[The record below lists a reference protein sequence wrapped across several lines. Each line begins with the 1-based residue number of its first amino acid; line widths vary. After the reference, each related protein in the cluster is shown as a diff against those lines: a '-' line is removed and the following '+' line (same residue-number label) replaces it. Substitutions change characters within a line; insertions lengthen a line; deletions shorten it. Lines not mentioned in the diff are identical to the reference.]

1 MEDKK
6 ITLLRDEK
14 ISTAIFKLSI
24 PMVMGM
30 MIQVLYNLVDTYFI
44 GMLGDPNQLAASNI
58 SLPVFMM
65 LMAIAGIVGSG
76 SSSYISRCIG
86 EKNYNEANKT
96 ISIATGILILM
107 SLVVMIGGMAISPTL
122 AKGLGAN
129 DATFNYT
136 YKYIFIMFIG
146 AIPVMCSYALGQLL
160 RSEGNIMQSV
170 IGLTLGTVVNIIL
183 DPVLIFGFKLEITGA
198 AIATVIGQAS
208 TLIYFIY
215 AYTCGKTTLK
225 INLKKFKYDKVIFK
239 EIFTIGIPASLNQML
254 MGVATVIANNIAI
267 QYGTLTVAGMGVAM
281 KIMTIGTFVFMG
293 FSAGCQPLV
302 GYNYGSK
309 NIPRV
314 KEIIQKGITITSII
328 GLCLA
333 LIFGIF
339 ANSLI
344 GLFINDAE
352 VINKGAT
359 ILKAL
364 IISLPFVG
372 GQMIATTSAQSMG
385 KVIVAFILSISRQ
398 GILYMPLLILLN
410 KTFGFSGFIYAQP
423 ITDIVMLFLSSILLF
438 SILPKTNDKL
448 EEKKDISN
456 DYVM

>member
-6 ITLLRDEK
+6 IRLLRDEK
-14 ISTAIFKLSI
+14 VSKAILKLSI

-44 GMLGDPNQLAASNI
+44 GMLNDANQLAAANI

-76 SSSYISRCIG
+76 SSSYISRCLG
-86 EKNYNEANKT
+86 NKDYEEANKT
-96 ISIATGILILM
+96 ISIATGILIIM
-107 SLVVMIGGMAISPTL
+107 SIIVMIAGIFMSPNI

-129 DATFNYT
+129 EATFNYT

-170 IGLTLGTVVNIIL
+170 IGLTLGTVVNIVL
-183 DPVLIFGFKLEITGA
+183 DPVFIFGLKMEITGA
-198 AIATVIGQAS
+198 AIATIIGQTS
-208 TLIYFIY
+208 TLLYFMY
-215 AYTCGKTTLK
+215 AFLKGKTTLK
-225 INLKKFKYDKVIFK
+225 INLKKFKYDKNIFK
-239 EIFTIGIPASLNQML
+239 EIFTIGVPASLNQML
-254 MGVATVIANNIAI
+254 MGVATVIVNNIAVG
-267 QYGTLTVAGMGVAM
+267 YGTLTVAGMVVAM

-302 GYNYGSK
+302 GYNYGCN

-314 KEIIQKGITITSII
+314 KEIIKKGIIITSII
-328 GLCLA
+328 GLSLA
-333 LIFGIF
+333 LIFGVF

-344 GLFINDAE
+344 GLFTSEPE
-352 VINKGAT
+352 VINKGAI
-359 ILKAL
+359 ILRAL

-372 GQMIATTSAQSMG
+372 GQMISTTSAQSMG
-385 KVIVAFILSISRQ
+385 KVVVAFILSISRQ
-398 GILYMPLLILLN
+398 GLLYMPLLIILN
-410 KTFGFSGFIYAQP
+410 KVFGFSGFIYAQP
-423 ITDIVMLFLSSILLF
+423 ITDMIMLTFSAILLF
-438 SILPKTNDKL
+438 KVMPKEDNSHELK
-448 EEKKDISN
+448 EVI
-456 DYVM
+456 

>member
-6 ITLLRDEK
+6 IRLLRDEK
-14 ISTAIFKLSI
+14 VSKAILKLSI

-44 GMLGDPNQLAASNI
+44 GMLNDANQLAAANI

-76 SSSYISRCIG
+76 SSSYISRCLG
-86 EKNYNEANKT
+86 NKDYEEANKT
-96 ISIATGILILM
+96 ISIATGILVIM
-107 SLVVMIGGMAISPTL
+107 SIIVMIVGIFMSPNI

-129 DATFNYT
+129 DVTFNYT

-170 IGLTLGTVVNIIL
+170 IGLTLGTVVNIVL
-183 DPVLIFGFKLEITGA
+183 DPVFIFGLKMEITGA
-198 AIATVIGQAS
+198 AIATIIGQTS
-208 TLIYFIY
+208 TLLYFMY
-215 AYTCGKTTLK
+215 AFLKGKTTLK
-225 INLKKFKYDKVIFK
+225 INLKKFKYDKNIFK
-239 EIFTIGIPASLNQML
+239 EIFTIGVPASLNQML
-254 MGVATVIANNIAI
+254 MGVATVIVNNIAVG
-267 QYGTLTVAGMGVAM
+267 YGTLTVAGMGVAM

-302 GYNYGSK
+302 GYNYGCN

-314 KEIIQKGITITSII
+314 KEIIKKGIIITSII
-328 GLCLA
+328 GLSLA
-333 LIFGIF
+333 LMFGVF

-344 GLFINDAE
+344 GLFTSEPE
-352 VINKGAT
+352 VINKGAI
-359 ILKAL
+359 ILRAL

-372 GQMIATTSAQSMG
+372 GQMISTTSAQSMG
-385 KVIVAFILSISRQ
+385 KVVVAFILSISRQ
-398 GILYMPLLILLN
+398 GLLYMPLLIILN
-410 KTFGFSGFIYAQP
+410 KVFGFSGFIYAQP
-423 ITDIVMLFLSSILLF
+423 ITDMIMLTFSAILLF
-438 SILPKTNDKL
+438 KVMPKENNSYELK
-448 EEKKDISN
+448 EEL
-456 DYVM
+456 

>member
-6 ITLLRDEK
+6 IRLLRDEK
-14 ISTAIFKLSI
+14 VSKAILKLSI

-44 GMLGDPNQLAASNI
+44 GMLNDANQLAAANI

-76 SSSYISRCIG
+76 SSSYISRCLG
-86 EKNYNEANKT
+86 NKDYEEANKT
-96 ISIATGILILM
+96 ISIATGILVIM
-107 SLVVMIGGMAISPTL
+107 SIIVMIAGIFMSPNI

-170 IGLTLGTVVNIIL
+170 IGLTLGTVVNIVL
-183 DPVLIFGFKLEITGA
+183 DPVFIFGLKMEITGA
-198 AIATVIGQAS
+198 AIATIIGQTS
-208 TLIYFIY
+208 TLLYFMY
-215 AYTCGKTTLK
+215 AFLKGKTTLK
-225 INLKKFKYDKVIFK
+225 INLKKFKYDKNIFK
-239 EIFTIGIPASLNQML
+239 EIFTIGVPASLNQML
-254 MGVATVIANNIAI
+254 MGVATVIVNNIAVG
-267 QYGTLTVAGMGVAM
+267 YGTLTVAGMGVAM

-302 GYNYGSK
+302 GYNYGCN

-314 KEIIQKGITITSII
+314 KEIIKKGIIITSII
-328 GLCLA
+328 GLSLA
-333 LIFGIF
+333 LIFGVF

-344 GLFINDAE
+344 GLFTSEPE
-352 VINKGAT
+352 VINKGAI
-359 ILKAL
+359 ILRAL

-372 GQMIATTSAQSMG
+372 GQMISTTSAQSMG
-385 KVIVAFILSISRQ
+385 KVVVAFILSISRQ
-398 GILYMPLLILLN
+398 GLLYMPLLIILN
-410 KTFGFSGFIYAQP
+410 KVFGFSGFIYAQP
-423 ITDIVMLFLSSILLF
+423 ITDMIMLTFSAILLF
-438 SILPKTNDKL
+438 KVMPKEDNSHELK
-448 EEKKDISN
+448 EVI
-456 DYVM
+456 

>member
-6 ITLLRDEK
+6 IRLLRDEK
-14 ISTAIFKLSI
+14 VSKAILKLSI

-44 GMLGDPNQLAASNI
+44 GMLNDANQLAAANI

-76 SSSYISRCIG
+76 SSSYISRCLG
-86 EKNYNEANKT
+86 NKDYEESNKT
-96 ISIATGILILM
+96 ISIATGILIIM
-107 SLVVMIGGMAISPTL
+107 SIIVMIAGIFMSPNI

-170 IGLTLGTVVNIIL
+170 IGLTLGTVVNIVL
-183 DPVLIFGFKLEITGA
+183 DPVFIFGLKMEITGA
-198 AIATVIGQAS
+198 AIATIIGQTS
-208 TLIYFIY
+208 TLLYFMY
-215 AYTCGKTTLK
+215 AFLKGKTTLK
-225 INLKKFKYDKVIFK
+225 INLKKFKYDKNIFK
-239 EIFTIGIPASLNQML
+239 EIFTIGVPASLNQML
-254 MGVATVIANNIAI
+254 MGVATVIVNNIAVG
-267 QYGTLTVAGMGVAM
+267 YGTLTVAGMGVAM

-302 GYNYGSK
+302 GYNYGCN

-314 KEIIQKGITITSII
+314 KEIIKKGIIITSII
-328 GLCLA
+328 GLSLA
-333 LIFGIF
+333 LIFGVF

-344 GLFINDAE
+344 GLFTSEPE
-352 VINKGAT
+352 VINKGT
-359 ILKAL
+359 IILRAL

-372 GQMIATTSAQSMG
+372 GQMISTTSAQSMG
-385 KVIVAFILSISRQ
+385 KVVVAFILSISRQ
-398 GILYMPLLILLN
+398 GLLYMPLLIILN
-410 KTFGFSGFIYAQP
+410 KVFGFSGFIYAQP
-423 ITDIVMLFLSSILLF
+423 ITDMIMLTFSAILLF
-438 SILPKTNDKL
+438 KVMPKENNSYELK
-448 EEKKDISN
+448 EEL
-456 DYVM
+456 

>member
-6 ITLLRDEK
+6 IRLLRDEK
-14 ISTAIFKLSI
+14 VSKAILKLSI

-44 GMLGDPNQLAASNI
+44 GMLNDANQLAAANI

-76 SSSYISRCIG
+76 SSSYISRCLG
-86 EKNYNEANKT
+86 NKDYEEANKT
-96 ISIATGILILM
+96 ISIATGILIIM
-107 SLVVMIGGMAISPTL
+107 SIIVMIAGIFMSPNI

-129 DATFNYT
+129 EATFNYT

-170 IGLTLGTVVNIIL
+170 IGLTLGTVVNIVL
-183 DPVLIFGFKLEITGA
+183 DPVFIFGLKMEITGA
-198 AIATVIGQAS
+198 AIATIIGQTS
-208 TLIYFIY
+208 TLLYFMY
-215 AYTCGKTTLK
+215 AFLKGKTTLK
-225 INLKKFKYDKVIFK
+225 INLKKFKYDKNIFK
-239 EIFTIGIPASLNQML
+239 EIFTIGVPASLNQML
-254 MGVATVIANNIAI
+254 MGVATVIVNNIAVG
-267 QYGTLTVAGMGVAM
+267 YGTLTVAGMGVAM

-302 GYNYGSK
+302 GYNYGCN

-314 KEIIQKGITITSII
+314 KEIIKKGIIITSII
-328 GLCLA
+328 GLSLA
-333 LIFGIF
+333 LIFGVF

-344 GLFINDAE
+344 GLFTSEPE
-352 VINKGAT
+352 VINKGAI
-359 ILKAL
+359 ILRAL

-372 GQMIATTSAQSMG
+372 GQMISTTSAQSMG
-385 KVIVAFILSISRQ
+385 KVVVAFILSISRQ
-398 GILYMPLLILLN
+398 GLLYMPLLIILN
-410 KTFGFSGFIYAQP
+410 KVFGFSGFIYAQP
-423 ITDIVMLFLSSILLF
+423 ITDMIMLTFSAILLF
-438 SILPKTNDKL
+438 KVMPKEKNSYELK
-448 EEKKDISN
+448 EEL
-456 DYVM
+456 

>member
-6 ITLLRDEK
+6 IRLLRDEK
-14 ISTAIFKLSI
+14 VSKAILKLSI

-44 GMLGDPNQLAASNI
+44 GMLNDANQLAAANI

-76 SSSYISRCIG
+76 SSSYISRCLG
-86 EKNYNEANKT
+86 NKDYEEANKT
-96 ISIATGILILM
+96 ISIATGILVIM
-107 SLVVMIGGMAISPTL
+107 SIIVMIAGIFMSPNI

-170 IGLTLGTVVNIIL
+170 IGLTLGTVVNIVL
-183 DPVLIFGFKLEITGA
+183 DPVFIFGLKMEITGA
-198 AIATVIGQAS
+198 AIATIIGQTS
-208 TLIYFIY
+208 TLLYFMY
-215 AYTCGKTTLK
+215 AFLKGKTTLK
-225 INLKKFKYDKVIFK
+225 INLKKFKYDKNIFK
-239 EIFTIGIPASLNQML
+239 EIFTIGVPASLNQML
-254 MGVATVIANNIAI
+254 MGVATVIVNNIAVG
-267 QYGTLTVAGMGVAM
+267 YGTLTVAGMGVAM

-302 GYNYGSK
+302 GYNYGCN

-314 KEIIQKGITITSII
+314 KEIIKKGIIITSII
-328 GLCLA
+328 GLSLA
-333 LIFGIF
+333 LIFGVF

-344 GLFINDAE
+344 GLFTSEPE
-352 VINKGAT
+352 VINKGVI
-359 ILKAL
+359 ILRAL

-372 GQMIATTSAQSMG
+372 GQMISTTSAQSMG
-385 KVIVAFILSISRQ
+385 KVVVAFILSISRQ
-398 GILYMPLLILLN
+398 GLLYMPLLIILN
-410 KTFGFSGFIYAQP
+410 KVFGFSGFIYAQP
-423 ITDIVMLFLSSILLF
+423 ITDMIMLTFSAILLF
-438 SILPKTNDKL
+438 KVMPKEDNSHELK
-448 EEKKDISN
+448 EVI
-456 DYVM
+456 

>member
-6 ITLLRDEK
+6 IRLLRDEK
-14 ISTAIFKLSI
+14 VSKAILKLSI

-44 GMLGDPNQLAASNI
+44 GMLNDANQLAAANI

-76 SSSYISRCIG
+76 SSSYISRCLG
-86 EKNYNEANKT
+86 NKDYEEANKT
-96 ISIATGILILM
+96 ISIATGILIIM
-107 SLVVMIGGMAISPTL
+107 SIIVMIAGMFMSPNI

-129 DATFNYT
+129 EATFNYT

-170 IGLTLGTVVNIIL
+170 IGLTLGTVVNIVL
-183 DPVLIFGFKLEITGA
+183 DPVFIFGLKMEITGA
-198 AIATVIGQAS
+198 AIATIIGQTS
-208 TLIYFIY
+208 TLLYFMY
-215 AYTCGKTTLK
+215 AFLKGKTTLK
-225 INLKKFKYDKVIFK
+225 INLKKFKYDKNIFK
-239 EIFTIGIPASLNQML
+239 EIFTIGVPASLNQML
-254 MGVATVIANNIAI
+254 MGVATVIVNNIAVS
-267 QYGTLTVAGMGVAM
+267 YGTLTVAGMGVAM

-302 GYNYGSK
+302 GYNYGCN

-314 KEIIQKGITITSII
+314 KEIIKKGIIITSII
-328 GLCLA
+328 GLSLA
-333 LIFGIF
+333 LIFGVF

-344 GLFINDAE
+344 GLFTSEPE
-352 VINKGAT
+352 VINKGAI
-359 ILKAL
+359 ILRAL

-372 GQMIATTSAQSMG
+372 GQMISTTSAQSMG
-385 KVIVAFILSISRQ
+385 KVVVAFILSISRQ
-398 GILYMPLLILLN
+398 GLLYMPLLIILN
-410 KTFGFSGFIYAQP
+410 KVFGFSGFIYAQP
-423 ITDIVMLFLSSILLF
+423 ITDMIMLTFSAILLF
-438 SILPKTNDKL
+438 KVMPKEDNSHELK
-448 EEKKDISN
+448 EVI
-456 DYVM
+456 

>member
-6 ITLLRDEK
+6 IRLLRDEK
-14 ISTAIFKLSI
+14 VSKAILKLSI

-44 GMLGDPNQLAASNI
+44 GMLNDANQLAAANI

-76 SSSYISRCIG
+76 SSSYISRCLG
-86 EKNYNEANKT
+86 NKDYEEANKT
-96 ISIATGILILM
+96 ISIATGILIIM
-107 SLVVMIGGMAISPTL
+107 SIIVMIAGIFMSPNI

-170 IGLTLGTVVNIIL
+170 IGLTLGTVVNIVL
-183 DPVLIFGFKLEITGA
+183 DPVFIFGLKMEITGA
-198 AIATVIGQAS
+198 AIATIIGQTS
-208 TLIYFIY
+208 TLLYFMY
-215 AYTCGKTTLK
+215 AFLKGKTTLK
-225 INLKKFKYDKVIFK
+225 INLKKFKYDKNIFK
-239 EIFTIGIPASLNQML
+239 EIFTIGVPASLNQML
-254 MGVATVIANNIAI
+254 MGVATVIVNNIAVG
-267 QYGTLTVAGMGVAM
+267 YGTLTVAGMGVAM

-302 GYNYGSK
+302 GYNYGCN

-314 KEIIQKGITITSII
+314 KEIIKKGIIITSII
-328 GLCLA
+328 GLSLA
-333 LIFGIF
+333 LIFGVF

-344 GLFINDAE
+344 GLFTSEPE
-352 VINKGAT
+352 VINKGAI
-359 ILKAL
+359 ILRAL

-372 GQMIATTSAQSMG
+372 GQMISTTSAQSMG
-385 KVIVAFILSISRQ
+385 KVVVAFILSISRQ
-398 GILYMPLLILLN
+398 GLLYMPLLIILN
-410 KTFGFSGFIYAQP
+410 KVFGFSGFIYAQP
-423 ITDIVMLFLSSILLF
+423 ITDMIMLTFSSILLF
-438 SILPKTNDKL
+438 KVMPKENNSYELK
-448 EEKKDISN
+448 EEI
-456 DYVM
+456 

>member
-6 ITLLRDEK
+6 IRLLRDEK
-14 ISTAIFKLSI
+14 VSKAILKLSI

-44 GMLGDPNQLAASNI
+44 GMLNDANQLAAANI

-76 SSSYISRCIG
+76 SSSYISRCLG
-86 EKNYNEANKT
+86 NKDYEEANKT
-96 ISIATGILILM
+96 ISIATGILIIM
-107 SLVVMIGGMAISPTL
+107 SIIVMIAGIFMSPNI

-170 IGLTLGTVVNIIL
+170 IGLTLGTVVNIVL
-183 DPVLIFGFKLEITGA
+183 DPVFIFGLKMEITGA
-198 AIATVIGQAS
+198 AIATIIGQTS
-208 TLIYFIY
+208 TLLYFMY
-215 AYTCGKTTLK
+215 AFLKGKTTLK
-225 INLKKFKYDKVIFK
+225 INLKKFKYDKNIFK
-239 EIFTIGIPASLNQML
+239 EIFTIGVPASLNQML
-254 MGVATVIANNIAI
+254 MGVATVIVNNIAVG
-267 QYGTLTVAGMGVAM
+267 YGTLTVAGMGVAM

-302 GYNYGSK
+302 GYNYGCN

-314 KEIIQKGITITSII
+314 KEIIKKGIIITSII
-328 GLCLA
+328 GLSLA
-333 LIFGIF
+333 LIFGVF

-344 GLFINDAE
+344 GLFTSEPE
-352 VINKGAT
+352 VINKGAI
-359 ILKAL
+359 ILRAL

-372 GQMIATTSAQSMG
+372 GQMISTTSAQSMG
-385 KVIVAFILSISRQ
+385 KVVVAFILSISRQ
-398 GILYMPLLILLN
+398 GLLYMPLLIILN
-410 KTFGFSGFIYAQP
+410 KVFGFSGFIYAQP
-423 ITDIVMLFLSSILLF
+423 ITDMIMLTFSVILLF
-438 SILPKTNDKL
+438 KVMPKEDNSHELK
-448 EEKKDISN
+448 EVI
-456 DYVM
+456 

>member
-6 ITLLRDEK
+6 IRLLRDEK
-14 ISTAIFKLSI
+14 VSKAILKLSI

-44 GMLGDPNQLAASNI
+44 GMLNDANQLAAANI

-76 SSSYISRCIG
+76 SSSYISRCLG
-86 EKNYNEANKT
+86 NKDYEEANKT
-96 ISIATGILILM
+96 ISIATGILIIM
-107 SLVVMIGGMAISPTL
+107 SIIVMIAGIFMSPNI

-129 DATFNYT
+129 EATFNYT

-170 IGLTLGTVVNIIL
+170 IGLTLGTVVNIVL
-183 DPVLIFGFKLEITGA
+183 DPVFIFGLKMEITGA
-198 AIATVIGQAS
+198 AIATIIGQTS
-208 TLIYFIY
+208 TLLYFMY
-215 AYTCGKTTLK
+215 AFLKGKTTLK
-225 INLKKFKYDKVIFK
+225 INLKKFKYDKNIFK
-239 EIFTIGIPASLNQML
+239 EIFTIGVPASLNQML
-254 MGVATVIANNIAI
+254 MGVATVIVNNIAVG
-267 QYGTLTVAGMGVAM
+267 YGTLTVAGMGVAM

-302 GYNYGSK
+302 GYNYGCN

-314 KEIIQKGITITSII
+314 KEIIKKGIIITSII
-328 GLCLA
+328 GLSLA
-333 LIFGIF
+333 LIFGVF

-344 GLFINDAE
+344 GLFTSEPE
-352 VINKGAT
+352 VINKGAI
-359 ILKAL
+359 ILRAL

-372 GQMIATTSAQSMG
+372 GQMISTTSAQSMG
-385 KVIVAFILSISRQ
+385 KVVVAFILSISRQ
-398 GILYMPLLILLN
+398 GLLYMPLLIILN
-410 KTFGFSGFIYAQP
+410 KVFGFSGFIYAQP
-423 ITDIVMLFLSSILLF
+423 ITDMIMLTFSAILLF
-438 SILPKTNDKL
+438 KVMPKEDNSYELK
-448 EEKKDISN
+448 EEL
-456 DYVM
+456 

>member
-6 ITLLRDEK
+6 IRLLRDEK
-14 ISTAIFKLSI
+14 VSKAILKLSI

-44 GMLGDPNQLAASNI
+44 GMLNDANQLAAANI

-76 SSSYISRCIG
+76 SSSYISRCLG
-86 EKNYNEANKT
+86 NQDYEEANKT
-96 ISIATGILILM
+96 ISIATGILVIM
-107 SLVVMIGGMAISPTL
+107 SIIVMIAGIFMSPNI

-129 DATFNYT
+129 EATFNYT

-170 IGLTLGTVVNIIL
+170 IGLTLGTVVNIVL
-183 DPVLIFGFKLEITGA
+183 DPVFIFGVKMEITGA
-198 AIATVIGQAS
+198 AIATIIGQTS
-208 TLIYFIY
+208 TLLYFMY
-215 AYTCGKTTLK
+215 AFLKGKTTLK
-225 INLKKFKYDKVIFK
+225 INLKKFKYDKNIFK
-239 EIFTIGIPASLNQML
+239 EIFTIGVPASLNQML
-254 MGVATVIANNIAI
+254 MGVATVIVNNIAVG
-267 QYGTLTVAGMGVAM
+267 YGTLTVAGMGVAM

-302 GYNYGSK
+302 GYNYGCN

-314 KEIIQKGITITSII
+314 KEIIKKGIIITSII
-328 GLCLA
+328 GLSLA
-333 LIFGIF
+333 LIFGVF

-344 GLFINDAE
+344 GLFTSEPE
-352 VINKGAT
+352 VINKGAI
-359 ILKAL
+359 ILRAL

-372 GQMIATTSAQSMG
+372 GQMISTTSAQSMG
-385 KVIVAFILSISRQ
+385 KVVVAFILSISRQ
-398 GILYMPLLILLN
+398 GLLYMPLLIILN
-410 KTFGFSGFIYAQP
+410 KVFGFSGFIYAQP
-423 ITDIVMLFLSSILLF
+423 ITDMIMLTFSAILLF
-438 SILPKTNDKL
+438 KVMPKDNNSYELK
-448 EEKKDISN
+448 EEL
-456 DYVM
+456 

>member
-6 ITLLRDEK
+6 IRLLKDEK
-14 ISTAIFKLSI
+14 VSKAILKLSI

-44 GMLGDPNQLAASNI
+44 GMLNDANQLAAANI

-76 SSSYISRCIG
+76 SSSYISRCLG
-86 EKNYNEANKT
+86 NKDYEEANKT
-96 ISIATGILILM
+96 ISIATGILIIM
-107 SLVVMIGGMAISPTL
+107 SIIVMIAGIFMSPNI

-129 DATFNYT
+129 EATFNYT

-170 IGLTLGTVVNIIL
+170 IGLTLGTVVNIVL
-183 DPVLIFGFKLEITGA
+183 DPVFIFGLKMEITGA
-198 AIATVIGQAS
+198 AIATIIGQTS
-208 TLIYFIY
+208 TLLYFMY
-215 AYTCGKTTLK
+215 AFLKGKTTLK
-225 INLKKFKYDKVIFK
+225 INLKKFKYDKNIFK
-239 EIFTIGIPASLNQML
+239 EIFTIGVPASLNQML
-254 MGVATVIANNIAI
+254 MGVATVIVNNIAVG
-267 QYGTLTVAGMGVAM
+267 YGTLTVAGMGVAM

-302 GYNYGSK
+302 GYNYGCN

-314 KEIIQKGITITSII
+314 KEIIKKGIIITSII
-328 GLCLA
+328 GLSLA
-333 LIFGIF
+333 LIFGVF

-344 GLFINDAE
+344 GLFTSEPE
-352 VINKGAT
+352 VINKGAI
-359 ILKAL
+359 ILRAL

-372 GQMIATTSAQSMG
+372 GQMISTTSAQSMG
-385 KVIVAFILSISRQ
+385 KVVVAFILSISRQ
-398 GILYMPLLILLN
+398 GLLYMPLLIILN
-410 KTFGFSGFIYAQP
+410 KVFGFSGFIYAQP
-423 ITDIVMLFLSSILLF
+423 ITDMIMLTFSAILLF
-438 SILPKTNDKL
+438 KVMPKEDNSHELK
-448 EEKKDISN
+448 EVI
-456 DYVM
+456 

>member
-6 ITLLRDEK
+6 IRLLRDEK
-14 ISTAIFKLSI
+14 VSKAILKLSI

-44 GMLGDPNQLAASNI
+44 GMLNDANQLAAANI

-76 SSSYISRCIG
+76 SSSYISRCLG
-86 EKNYNEANKT
+86 NKDYEEANKT
-96 ISIATGILILM
+96 ISIATGILVIM
-107 SLVVMIGGMAISPTL
+107 SIIVMIVGIFMSPNI

-129 DATFNYT
+129 EATFNYT

-170 IGLTLGTVVNIIL
+170 IGLTLGTVVNIVL
-183 DPVLIFGFKLEITGA
+183 DPVFIFGLKMEITGA
-198 AIATVIGQAS
+198 AIATIIGQTS
-208 TLIYFIY
+208 TLLYFMY
-215 AYTCGKTTLK
+215 AFLKGKTTLK
-225 INLKKFKYDKVIFK
+225 INLKKFKYDKNIFK
-239 EIFTIGIPASLNQML
+239 EIFTIGVPASLNQML
-254 MGVATVIANNIAI
+254 MGVATVIVNNIAVG
-267 QYGTLTVAGMGVAM
+267 YGTLTVAGMGVAM

-302 GYNYGSK
+302 GYNYGCN

-314 KEIIQKGITITSII
+314 KEIIKKGIIITSII
-328 GLCLA
+328 GLSLA
-333 LIFGIF
+333 LIFGVF

-344 GLFINDAE
+344 GLFTSEPE
-352 VINKGAT
+352 VINKGAI
-359 ILKAL
+359 ILRAL

-372 GQMIATTSAQSMG
+372 GQMISTTSAQSMG
-385 KVIVAFILSISRQ
+385 KVVVAFILSISRQ
-398 GILYMPLLILLN
+398 GLLYMPLLIILN
-410 KTFGFSGFIYAQP
+410 KVFGFSGFIYAQP
-423 ITDIVMLFLSSILLF
+423 ITDMIMLTFSAILLF
-438 SILPKTNDKL
+438 KVMPKEDNSHELK
-448 EEKKDISN
+448 EVI
-456 DYVM
+456 

>member
-6 ITLLRDEK
+6 IRLLRDEK
-14 ISTAIFKLSI
+14 VSKAILKLSI

-44 GMLGDPNQLAASNI
+44 GMLNDANQLAAANI

-76 SSSYISRCIG
+76 SSSYISRCLG
-86 EKNYNEANKT
+86 NKDYEEANKT
-96 ISIATGILILM
+96 ISIATGILIIM
-107 SLVVMIGGMAISPTL
+107 SIIVMIAGMFMSPNI

-129 DATFNYT
+129 EATFNYT

-170 IGLTLGTVVNIIL
+170 IGLTLGTVVNIVL
-183 DPVLIFGFKLEITGA
+183 DPVFIFGLKMEITGA
-198 AIATVIGQAS
+198 AIATIIGQTS
-208 TLIYFIY
+208 TLLYFMY
-215 AYTCGKTTLK
+215 AFLKGKTTLK
-225 INLKKFKYDKVIFK
+225 INLKKFKYDKNIFK
-239 EIFTIGIPASLNQML
+239 EIFTIGVPASLNQML
-254 MGVATVIANNIAI
+254 MGVATVIVNNIAVS
-267 QYGTLTVAGMGVAM
+267 YGTLTVAGMGVAM

-302 GYNYGSK
+302 GYNYGCN

-314 KEIIQKGITITSII
+314 KEIIKKGIIITSII
-328 GLCLA
+328 GLSLA
-333 LIFGIF
+333 LIFGVF

-344 GLFINDAE
+344 GLFTSEPE
-352 VINKGAT
+352 VINKGAI

-372 GQMIATTSAQSMG
+372 GQMISTTSAQSMG
-385 KVIVAFILSISRQ
+385 KVVVAFILSISRQ
-398 GILYMPLLILLN
+398 GLLYMPLLIILN
-410 KTFGFSGFIYAQP
+410 KVFGFSGFIYAQP
-423 ITDIVMLFLSSILLF
+423 ITDMIMLTFSAILLF
-438 SILPKTNDKL
+438 KVMPKEDNSHELK
-448 EEKKDISN
+448 EVI
-456 DYVM
+456 

>member
-6 ITLLRDEK
+6 IVLLRDEK
-14 ISTAIFKLSI
+14 VSKAILKLSI

-44 GMLGDPNQLAASNI
+44 GMLNDSNQLAAANI

-86 EKNYNEANKT
+86 QKDYDEANKT
-96 ISIATGILILM
+96 ISTAVGILIIM
-107 SLVVMIGGMAISPTL
+107 SIVVMIGGIFMSPMI

-129 DATFNYT
+129 DATLDYT
-136 YKYIFIMFIG
+136 YKYIVIMFIG
-146 AIPVMCSYALGQLL
+146 SIPVMCSYALGQLL

-183 DPVLIFGFKLEITGA
+183 DPVLIFGFNLQISGA
-198 AIATVIGQAS
+198 AIATVIGQTS
-208 TLIYFIY
+208 TLLYFMY
-215 AYTCGKTTLK
+215 AFLSSKTTLK
-225 INLKKFKYDKVIFK
+225 INLKNFKYDKNIFK
-239 EIFTIGIPASLNQML
+239 EIFTIGVPASLNQML
-254 MGVATVIANNIAI
+254 MGVATVVANNIAI
-267 QYGTLTVAGMGVAM
+267 GYGTLTVAGMGVAM

-302 GYNYGSK
+302 GYNYGS
-309 NIPRV
+309 NNTARV
-314 KEIIQKGITITSII
+314 KEIIKKGIIITSII
-328 GLCLA
+328 GITLA
-333 LIFGIF
+333 LVFGVF

-344 GLFINDAE
+344 GLFTSDAE
-352 VINKGAT
+352 VINKGAI
-359 ILKAL
+359 ILRAL

-385 KVIVAFILSISRQ
+385 KVVVAFILSISRQ
-398 GILYMPLLILLN
+398 GILYMPLLVILN
-410 KTFGFSGFIYAQP
+410 KVLGFNGFIYAQP
-423 ITDIVMLFLSSILLF
+423 ITDMVMLVFSSILLF
-438 SILPKTNDKL
+438 NVIPRDNKL
-448 EEKKDISN
+448 EKYTLKEEC
-456 DYVM
+456 

>member
-6 ITLLRDEK
+6 IRLLRDEK
-14 ISTAIFKLSI
+14 VSKAILKLSI

-44 GMLGDPNQLAASNI
+44 GMLNDANQLAAANI

-76 SSSYISRCIG
+76 SSSYISRCLG
-86 EKNYNEANKT
+86 NKDYEEANKT
-96 ISIATGILILM
+96 ISIATGILIIM
-107 SLVVMIGGMAISPTL
+107 SIIVMIAGIFMSPNI

-136 YKYIFIMFIG
+136 YKYIVIMFIG

-170 IGLTLGTVVNIIL
+170 IGLTLGTVVNIVL
-183 DPVLIFGFKLEITGA
+183 DPVFIFGLKMEITGA
-198 AIATVIGQAS
+198 AIATIIGQTS
-208 TLIYFIY
+208 TLLYFMY
-215 AYTCGKTTLK
+215 AFLKGKTTLK
-225 INLKKFKYDKVIFK
+225 INLKKFKYDKNIFK
-239 EIFTIGIPASLNQML
+239 EIFTIGVPASLNQML
-254 MGVATVIANNIAI
+254 MGVSTVIVNNIAVG
-267 QYGTLTVAGMGVAM
+267 YGTLTVAGMGVAM

-302 GYNYGSK
+302 GYNYGCN

-314 KEIIQKGITITSII
+314 KEIIKKGIIIASII
-328 GLCLA
+328 GLSLA
-333 LIFGIF
+333 LIFGVF

-344 GLFINDAE
+344 GLFTSEPE
-352 VINKGAT
+352 VINKGAI
-359 ILKAL
+359 ILRAL

-372 GQMIATTSAQSMG
+372 GQMISTTSAQSMG
-385 KVIVAFILSISRQ
+385 KVVVAFILSISRQ
-398 GILYMPLLILLN
+398 GLLYMPLLIILN
-410 KTFGFSGFIYAQP
+410 KVFGFSGFIYAQP
-423 ITDIVMLFLSSILLF
+423 ITDMIMLTFSSILLF
-438 SILPKTNDKL
+438 KVMPKEDNSHELK
-448 EEKKDISN
+448 EVI
-456 DYVM
+456 

>member
-6 ITLLRDEK
+6 IRLLRDEK
-14 ISTAIFKLSI
+14 VSKAILKLSI

-44 GMLGDPNQLAASNI
+44 GMLNDANQLAAANI

-76 SSSYISRCIG
+76 SSSYISRCLG
-86 EKNYNEANKT
+86 NKDYEEANKT
-96 ISIATGILILM
+96 ISIATGILIIM
-107 SLVVMIGGMAISPTL
+107 SIIVMIAGIFMSPNI

-129 DATFNYT
+129 EATFNYT

-170 IGLTLGTVVNIIL
+170 IGLTLGTVVNIVL
-183 DPVLIFGFKLEITGA
+183 DPVFIFGLKMEITGA
-198 AIATVIGQAS
+198 AIATIIGQTS
-208 TLIYFIY
+208 TLLYFMY
-215 AYTCGKTTLK
+215 AFLKGKTTLK
-225 INLKKFKYDKVIFK
+225 INLKKFKYDKNIFK
-239 EIFTIGIPASLNQML
+239 EIFTIGVPASLNQML
-254 MGVATVIANNIAI
+254 MGVATVIVNNIAVG
-267 QYGTLTVAGMGVAM
+267 YGTLTVAGMGVAM

-302 GYNYGSK
+302 GYNYGCN

-314 KEIIQKGITITSII
+314 KEIIKKGIIITSII
-328 GLCLA
+328 GLSLA
-333 LIFGIF
+333 LIFGVF

-344 GLFINDAE
+344 GLFTSEPE
-352 VINKGAT
+352 VINKGAI
-359 ILKAL
+359 ILRAL

-372 GQMIATTSAQSMG
+372 GQMISTTSAQSMG
-385 KVIVAFILSISRQ
+385 KVVVAFILSISRQ
-398 GILYMPLLILLN
+398 GLLYMPLLIILN
-410 KTFGFSGFIYAQP
+410 KVFGFSGFIYAQP
-423 ITDIVMLFLSSILLF
+423 ITDMIMLTFSAILLF
-438 SILPKTNDKL
+438 KVMPKENNSYELK
-448 EEKKDISN
+448 EEL
-456 DYVM
+456 

>member
-6 ITLLRDEK
+6 IRLLRDEK
-14 ISTAIFKLSI
+14 GSKAILKLSI

-44 GMLGDPNQLAASNI
+44 GMLNDANQLAAANI

-76 SSSYISRCIG
+76 SSSYISRCLG
-86 EKNYNEANKT
+86 NKDYEEANKT
-96 ISIATGILILM
+96 ISIATGILIIM
-107 SLVVMIGGMAISPTL
+107 SIIVMIAGIFMSPNI

-129 DATFNYT
+129 EATFNYT

-170 IGLTLGTVVNIIL
+170 IGLTLGTVVNIVL
-183 DPVLIFGFKLEITGA
+183 DPVFIFGLKMEITGA
-198 AIATVIGQAS
+198 AIATIIGQTS
-208 TLIYFIY
+208 TLLYFMY
-215 AYTCGKTTLK
+215 AFLKGKTTLK
-225 INLKKFKYDKVIFK
+225 INLNKFKYDKNIFK
-239 EIFTIGIPASLNQML
+239 EIFTIGVPASLNQML
-254 MGVATVIANNIAI
+254 MGVATVIVNNIAVG
-267 QYGTLTVAGMGVAM
+267 YGTLTVAGMGVAM

-302 GYNYGSK
+302 GYNYGCN

-314 KEIIQKGITITSII
+314 KEIIKKGIIITSII
-328 GLCLA
+328 GLSLA
-333 LIFGIF
+333 LIFGVF

-344 GLFINDAE
+344 GLFTSEPE
-352 VINKGAT
+352 VINKGAI
-359 ILKAL
+359 ILRAL

-372 GQMIATTSAQSMG
+372 GQMISTTSAQSMG
-385 KVIVAFILSISRQ
+385 KVVVAFILSISRQ
-398 GILYMPLLILLN
+398 GLLYMPLLIILN
-410 KTFGFSGFIYAQP
+410 KVFGFSGFIYAQP
-423 ITDIVMLFLSSILLF
+423 ITDMIMLTFSAILLF
-438 SILPKTNDKL
+438 KVMPKEDNSHELK
-448 EEKKDISN
+448 EVI
-456 DYVM
+456 

>member
-6 ITLLRDEK
+6 IRLLRDEK
-14 ISTAIFKLSI
+14 VSKAILKLSI

-44 GMLGDPNQLAASNI
+44 GMLNDANQLAAANI

-76 SSSYISRCIG
+76 SSSYISRCLG
-86 EKNYNEANKT
+86 NKDYEEANKT
-96 ISIATGILILM
+96 ISIATGILIIM
-107 SLVVMIGGMAISPTL
+107 SIIVMIAGMFMSPNI

-129 DATFNYT
+129 EATFNYT

-170 IGLTLGTVVNIIL
+170 IGLTLGTVVNIVL
-183 DPVLIFGFKLEITGA
+183 DPVFIFGLKMEITGA
-198 AIATVIGQAS
+198 AIATIIGQTS
-208 TLIYFIY
+208 TLLYFMY
-215 AYTCGKTTLK
+215 AFLKGKTTLK
-225 INLKKFKYDKVIFK
+225 INLKKFKYDKNIFK
-239 EIFTIGIPASLNQML
+239 EIFTIGVPASLNQML
-254 MGVATVIANNIAI
+254 MGVATVIVNNIAVG
-267 QYGTLTVAGMGVAM
+267 YGTLTVAGMGVAM

-302 GYNYGSK
+302 GYNYGCN

-314 KEIIQKGITITSII
+314 KEIIKKGIIITSII
-328 GLCLA
+328 GLSLA
-333 LIFGIF
+333 LIFGVF

-344 GLFINDAE
+344 GLFTSEPE
-352 VINKGAT
+352 VINKGAI

-372 GQMIATTSAQSMG
+372 GQMISTTSAQSMG
-385 KVIVAFILSISRQ
+385 KVVVAFILSISRQ
-398 GILYMPLLILLN
+398 GLLYMPLLIILN
-410 KTFGFSGFIYAQP
+410 KVFGFSGFIYAQP
-423 ITDIVMLFLSSILLF
+423 ITDMIMLTFSAILLF
-438 SILPKTNDKL
+438 KVMPKEDNSHELK
-448 EEKKDISN
+448 EVI
-456 DYVM
+456 

>member
-6 ITLLRDEK
+6 IRLLRDEK
-14 ISTAIFKLSI
+14 VSKAILKLSI

-44 GMLGDPNQLAASNI
+44 GMLNDANQLAAANI

-76 SSSYISRCIG
+76 SSSYISRCLG
-86 EKNYNEANKT
+86 NKDYEEANKT
-96 ISIATGILILM
+96 ISIATGILVIM
-107 SLVVMIGGMAISPTL
+107 SIIVMIVGIFMSPNI

-170 IGLTLGTVVNIIL
+170 IGLTLGTVVNIVL
-183 DPVLIFGFKLEITGA
+183 DPVFIFGFKMEITGA
-198 AIATVIGQAS
+198 AIATIIGQTS
-208 TLIYFIY
+208 TLLYFMY
-215 AYTCGKTTLK
+215 AFLKGKTTLK
-225 INLKKFKYDKVIFK
+225 INLKKFKYDKNIFK
-239 EIFTIGIPASLNQML
+239 EIFTIGVPASLNQML
-254 MGVATVIANNIAI
+254 MGVATVIVNNIAVG
-267 QYGTLTVAGMGVAM
+267 YGTLTVAGMGVAM

-302 GYNYGSK
+302 GYNYGCN

-314 KEIIQKGITITSII
+314 KEIIKKGIIITSII
-328 GLCLA
+328 GLSLA
-333 LIFGIF
+333 LIFGVF

-344 GLFINDAE
+344 GLFTSEPE
-352 VINKGAT
+352 VINKGAI
-359 ILKAL
+359 ILRAL

-372 GQMIATTSAQSMG
+372 GQMISTTSAQSMG
-385 KVIVAFILSISRQ
+385 KVVVAFILSISRQ
-398 GILYMPLLILLN
+398 GLLYMPLLIILN
-410 KTFGFSGFIYAQP
+410 KVFGFSGFIYAQP
-423 ITDIVMLFLSSILLF
+423 ITDMIMLIFSAILLF
-438 SILPKTNDKL
+438 KVMPKENNSYELK
-448 EEKKDISN
+448 EEL
-456 DYVM
+456 